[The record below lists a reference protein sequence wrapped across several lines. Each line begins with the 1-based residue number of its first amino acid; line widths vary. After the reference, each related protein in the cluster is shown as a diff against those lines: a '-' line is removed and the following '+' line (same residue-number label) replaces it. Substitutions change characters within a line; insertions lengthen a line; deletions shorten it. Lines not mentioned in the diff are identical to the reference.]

1 MSTPPMTTMVF
12 HAPYPLGER
21 AGSGSGVRPVRM
33 RAAFEEIG
41 CEVIEITGWGSERAR
56 AVRELS
62 RRMAEGLHVD
72 FAYGENSTMP
82 TLLTQP
88 HHLPT
93 HPVVDLRL
101 LRLLHRHRVPTGL
114 FYRDI
119 YWAFPE
125 YTERVHPLVAAGT
138 RTLYHAEL
146 RAYRR
151 WLDRVYLPS
160 LQIADYVPHLR
171 GDQVAALPPGGKVVD
186 SPSTSSELTVLYV
199 GNLSSYYRM
208 TAMVGAV
215 ADTPGVRMILCTPEE
230 AWAAVSRDYEPFLE
244 GGVEV
249 VHRHGDGLH
258 ELFARADI
266 CSLMVEPSEYRDFAS
281 PVKLYEYLGY
291 GKPVLAS
298 ARTLA
303 GQTIAA
309 GDLGWEV
316 PYEREAL
323 VGILT
328 RLRDHPHQVRA
339 ATQRVLAARTEH
351 TWEARARTVRDDLR
365 RVDRRTV
372 ANT

>member
-1 MSTPPMTTMVF
+1 M
-12 HAPYPLGER
+12 
-21 AGSGSGVRPVRM
+21 
-33 RAAFEEIG
+33 
-41 CEVIEITGWGSERAR
+41 
-56 AVRELS
+56 
-62 RRMAEGLHVD
+62 
-72 FAYGENSTMP
+72 
-82 TLLTQP
+82 
-88 HHLPT
+88 
-93 HPVVDLRL
+93 
-101 LRLLHRHRVPTGL
+101 
-114 FYRDI
+114 
-119 YWAFPE
+119 
-125 YTERVHPLVAAGT
+125 
-138 RTLYHAEL
+138 
-146 RAYRR
+146 
-151 WLDRVYLPS
+151 
-160 LQIADYVPHLR
+160 
-171 GDQVAALPPGGKVVD
+171 D

-215 ADTPGVRMILCTPEE
+215 ADTPGVHMILCTPEE
-230 AWAAVSRDYEPFLE
+230 AWAAVRQDYEPFLE

-281 PVKLYEYLGY
+281 PVKLYEYLGH